1 MEKGSDRDES
11 VEDLFSRL
19 YDELREVSRR
29 LMQHERP
36 DHPLRPTALVNEAFL
51 SMRDSSS
58 LRWND
63 DAHFQAIV
71 ALNMR
76 RILQSHGRR
85 KSALKRQP
93 TLDALADDAPAA
105 ANTEA
110 EIREVHRALDSLPH
124 RHRDGAYY
132 RQLLLWKD
140 VFGLTQREVG
150 DLIHR
155 TEQTVREHLTL
166 ARICLGRA
174 LDDG

>member
-1 MEKGSDRDES
+1 MESGSDRGES
-11 VEDLFSRL
+11 VDDLFSRL

-36 DHPLRPTALVNEAFL
+36 GHTLRPTALVNEAFL
-51 SMRDSSS
+51 AMRDSNS

-85 KSALKRQP
+85 RNALKRQP
-93 TLDALADDAPAA
+93 TPDALAVDPPGA
-105 ANTEA
+105 ANAEA
-110 EIREVHRALDSLPH
+110 EIREVHRALDLLPH

-150 DLIHR
+150 ALIQR
-155 TEQTVREHLTL
+155 TERTVREHLTL